1 MEGQKGTMK
10 QNILRGKLLDLLKK
24 VYPNGVDEK
33 TVISILYQ
41 YHKTEDIAASLEYL
55 VDKSYAE
62 RKQFPHPYMKQ
73 EILQWYKITPRGID
87 LLECNIEADPGILI
101 QRG

>member
-1 MEGQKGTMK
+1 MK
-10 QNILRGKLLDLLKK
+10 QNILRGKLLELLKR

-55 VDKSYAE
+55 VDKQYAE
-62 RKQFPHPYMKQ
+62 RKQFPHPYLEQ
-73 EILQWYKITPRGID
+73 EKLQWYKLTASGID
-87 LLECNIEADPGILI
+87 LLEGNIPDDPGILVP
-101 QRG
+101 RG